1 MKTAK
6 KERCSPTLSLPA
18 PSLCVAWK
26 RGGIS
31 HSAAPLVPTAAVGHA
46 DSHALPARSGVHL
59 SPHDWAYQVAIK
71 DQLWRRDS
79 TLLGVAAELSRMSR
93 ETTWRI

>member
-6 KERCSPTLSLPA
+6 KKRCSLTPSLPA
-18 PSLCVAWK
+18 LSLRVAWK

-71 DQLWRRDS
+71 DQLWCREA
-79 TLLGVAAELSRMSR
+79 TLLGAAAELSHMSR
-93 ETTWRI
+93 KTTWRI